1 MKVWQGTDLEEGQE
15 ERASGSKDG
24 GEGKRRRVGKEQ
36 GQSCR
41 TGGTGQSLLGQFCP
55 NKVCGNLEGQEGRQE
70 KGKWVTIHRG
80 ALRLS
85 NKVGSM
91 DAELIAWEML
101 LRAVTQVSN
110 PVGEWGKSCFS
121 LSLGGLIKE
130 IDRTNCETLCLVSR
144 TK

>member
-1 MKVWQGTDLEEGQE
+1 MEEGQE

-36 GQSCR
+36 G
-41 TGGTGQSLLGQFCP
+41 
-55 NKVCGNLEGQEGRQE
+55 QE

-144 TK
+144 KK